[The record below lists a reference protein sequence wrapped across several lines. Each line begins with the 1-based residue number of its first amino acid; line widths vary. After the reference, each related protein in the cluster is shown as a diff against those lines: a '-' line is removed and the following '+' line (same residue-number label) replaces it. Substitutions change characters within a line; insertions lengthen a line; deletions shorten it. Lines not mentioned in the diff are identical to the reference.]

1 MQQMKITGCQ
11 QETQQATAN
20 PEGAASAQSKESDER
35 GTPHTLINALLKANN
50 GLFEIDAASG
60 AEPKRIGL
68 IRLTQEDD
76 ALTCSWDPSD
86 YSIDSKSVEKSVT
99 EGSGWLNP
107 PFSLGKKFGRKAS
120 QELKNGS
127 LDYLLFLCS
136 AQSVSDDWFHDYILP
151 HAEYI
156 CLPENRL
163 KFTNTGNNPQIPC
176 IIASLGDT
184 PSQIVS
190 LFHERG
196 ECLELVEQTDVQEE
210 LFNFIES
217 SAHSGTGKPGLIST
231 SYRTGE
237 PMLDGVGRG
246 DRLELSL
253 RDDVRGYDSIDTDDG
268 TLEVE
273 VVTWTETEDRWE
285 IMTTLERGNSPFD
298 GGAFVLIY
306 VNKEGPSAFTVSHQV
321 GERSW
326 EPTPVKDIKT
336 ITNKI
341 EWNSVE

>member
-1 MQQMKITGCQ
+1 MVQTKITNTAQ
-11 QETQQATAN
+11 TVQETT
-20 PEGAASAQSKESDER
+20 ESAEHADSTQSKESDER
-35 GTPHTLINALLKANN
+35 GTPRSLITALLKANN

-60 AEPKRIGL
+60 AEPERIGL
-68 IRLTQEDD
+68 IRLTKEDD
-76 ALTCSWDPSD
+76 ALTCSWNPSD
-86 YSIDSKSVEKSVT
+86 YAMEPSDVERSVT
-99 EGSGWLNP
+99 KGSGWLNP
-107 PFSLGKKFGRKAS
+107 PFSVGREFGKKAAS
-120 QELKNGS
+120 EMEKGS

-190 LFHERG
+190 LFHDRG
-196 ECLELVEQTDVQEE
+196 ECLELVEQTDIQKE
-210 LFNFIES
+210 LYNFIES
-217 SAHSGTGKPGLIST
+217 SAHTGTDEPGLIST
-231 SYRTGE
+231 SYRTGK

-253 RDDVRGYDSIDTDDG
+253 RDDVRGYDSIDADDG

-273 VVTWTETEDRWE
+273 VVTWSETEERWE
-285 IMTTLERGNSPFD
+285 IMTALERHNSPFD

-336 ITNKI
+336 ITNRI
-341 EWNSVE
+341 EWNAVE